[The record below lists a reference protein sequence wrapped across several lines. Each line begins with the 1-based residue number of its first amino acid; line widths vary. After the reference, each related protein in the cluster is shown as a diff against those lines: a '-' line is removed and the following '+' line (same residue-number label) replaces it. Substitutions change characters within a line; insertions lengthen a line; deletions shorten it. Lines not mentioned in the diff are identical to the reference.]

1 MTDPAWRHQA
11 IVAAFLVLS
20 TGGQA
25 NADCAFEPQGE
36 GRVAAVIDARSFRLD
51 DGREV
56 RLAGIERAG
65 TDKASSRTAL
75 AALVSGR
82 DVTLHGEDDAP
93 DRYGRQPAFVFAD
106 GSETSGAGRDAP
118 PRRGAGI
125 RRSDRQGL
133 RGSAGRRRG
142 GGAAGQNG
150 NLGSI
155 PRP

>member
-1 MTDPAWRHQA
+1 MLRH
-11 IVAAFLVLS
+11 FSLLS

-36 GRVAAVIDARSFRLD
+36 GRVAAVVDARSFRLD

-56 RLAGIERAG
+56 RLAGIEPAG
-65 TDKASSRTAL
+65 TDKASGRAAL

-82 DVTLHGEDDAP
+82 DVTLRGEDDAP

-106 GSETSGAGRDAP
+106 GSETSVQGEML
-118 PRRGAGI
+118 RRGEALV
-125 RRSDRQGL
+125 SAEVADKDCAAALAAAEAAARQAKWESGP
-133 RGSAGRRRG
+133 
-142 GGAAGQNG
+142 
-150 NLGSI
+150 I